1 LSSILRA
8 LKKLE
13 SEPGRQAGNEPLA
26 TRLVPLADTGAAGSP
41 AKAVMMVAGT
51 GIVCGVVVLAGWFLF
66 SEKAR
71 APSPAGQETSR
82 QEPLQAETPQGAFE
96 ETKTAATPRR
106 PGEPDPAAVAVLE
119 PPEALR
125 QEVAV
130 PQPAPVKIVQK
141 TILPAARP
149 LPAPEPAAPA
159 VAREKPSPQ
168 HPAAT
173 AADRQAAPAAVPE
186 PDIPPLNDPGIRLQA
201 ITWSKAPG
209 KRLVVINNRI
219 LRQGDTVSGY
229 RIDTVNQDDVV
240 LSSGGE
246 KWKVLFRIK

>member
-1 LSSILRA
+1 MSSILRA

-26 TRLVPLADTGAAGSP
+26 TALVPLADTSSAGSP
-41 AKAVMMVAGT
+41 AKTAMMVVGG
-51 GIVCGVVVLAGWFLF
+51 GIVCGVVVLAGWFLL
-66 SEKAR
+66 SEKTQ
-71 APSPAGQETSR
+71 APSPAIQEASR
-82 QEPLQAETPQGAFE
+82 QDAFQAETPQGVFK
-96 ETKTAATPRR
+96 ETESVASPRR
-106 PGEPDPAAVAVLE
+106 PGEPEPE
-119 PPEALR
+119 PPEFLR
-125 QEVAV
+125 QAGVSQELTV

-159 VAREKPSPQ
+159 ATQEKP
-168 HPAAT
+168 PAQQS
-173 AADRQAAPAAVPE
+173 AAGVAGRPPAPAAAPK
-186 PDIPPLNDPGIRLQA
+186 PDIPALHDPGIRLQA
-201 ITWSKAPG
+201 ITWSKDPG
-209 KRLVVINNRI
+209 KRIVVINNRI
-219 LRQGDTVSGY
+219 LRQGETVSGY